1 MRADPLLVPSR
12 RSGLD
17 NQYIS
22 AFMGKDRSHLARL
35 MDVWTFEL
43 GRVGKE
49 LVGVPHGDYLTA
61 TTLAEFEEMGM
72 GECHALGDA
81 SDFGCEQP
89 RHPAFAKVANQGHSD
104 KIKSFAA
111 RGTHFSTGAGLIIVA
126 TSLYFARSSEL
137 QGVISLYED
146 FKKLPKRVQFCYDKG
161 TTSGSFRTATPYMSF
176 CFTPAFAK
184 QNDAGRKKIQT
195 AEEVVS
201 SRAIARARYVPEIH
215 YARVKCWKL
224 LAPKVPIERAH
235 LMDATWWWA
244 LGFSNTFQ
252 RYLRPPDDVLS
263 LQQIKRQLNRR
274 RREARA
280 RD

>member
-1 MRADPLLVPSR
+1 M
-12 RSGLD
+12 D
-17 NQYIS
+17 NQYVS

-49 LVGVPHGDYLTA
+49 LVGVPHDDYLTA

-161 TTSGSFRTATPYMSF
+161 RGRTG
-176 CFTPAFAK
+176 
-184 QNDAGRKKIQT
+184 DAPLM
-195 AEEVVS
+195 
-201 SRAIARARYVPEIH
+201 RAGGGEAAGGVMLMRVGARVGVRARSGEGS
-215 YARVKCWKL
+215 ARG
-224 LAPKVPIERAH
+224 APAARGSQTHSQFPRSVAGAANAAEPRPSPRSSAAVASRWFSHLTMWPRGVSNPRSGKVPSA
-235 LMDATWWWA
+235 
-244 LGFSNTFQ
+244 
-252 RYLRPPDDVLS
+252 
-263 LQQIKRQLNRR
+263 
-274 RREARA
+274 
-280 RD
+280 